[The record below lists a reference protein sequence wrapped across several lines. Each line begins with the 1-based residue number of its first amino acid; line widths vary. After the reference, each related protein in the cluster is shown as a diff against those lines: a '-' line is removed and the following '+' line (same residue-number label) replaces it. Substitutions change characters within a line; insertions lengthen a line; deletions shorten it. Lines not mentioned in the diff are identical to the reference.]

1 MGFNRFKMLWI
12 TNHPKSLKGLWP
24 RRAGCVYI
32 EGEPMGTDSLRVDEL
47 KAQGYVGAYVEMPEE
62 EYRKLPIV
70 RTPQELANHPKSV

>member
-1 MGFNRFKMLWI
+1 MIWI

-32 EGEPMGTDSLRVDEL
+32 KGEPKASFFYTQKQLKKKGYIGVYVDMDE
-47 KAQGYVGAYVEMPEE
+47 A

-70 RTPQELANHPKSV
+70 KTPQELEELTKLCHS

>member
-1 MGFNRFKMLWI
+1 MLWI

-32 EGEPMGTDSLRVDEL
+32 EGEPRGTFAYTAEQLRE
-47 KAQGYVGAYVEMPEE
+47 QGLVGAYVNMPED

-70 RTPQELANHPKSV
+70 KNPQDMKRHESG